1 MKGPLVRNPPPPVSA
16 PHAADYPPLD
26 RAAVVSERRRVE
38 RLVEALAAR
47 QYGVVTRRQLREAGL
62 SEHAID
68 NLVKRGHLR
77 AIHRGVYRVGPLVA
91 VRAREMAAVLASG
104 ADACVSHQS
113 AAVLWELLS
122 PGSAP
127 AAIAVIVRGRHRPVR
142 PGIASHR
149 EPTLRADEVTHL
161 EGIPITTAA
170 RTVLDL
176 AGLTSSR
183 QLERALA
190 RCKRKHPTA
199 WDALPELLRR
209 HPRHVGSRRLRAILG
224 SGTTPALT
232 RSEAEERLLALI
244 RRGRLR
250 EPETNVR
257 IHGFE
262 VDFLW
267 RAERL
272 VVEVDGF
279 AFHSSRRSFE
289 GDRLR
294 DGDLVGHGLRV
305 ARVTWHHL
313 TNEPE
318 ALLVRLTRAIDH
330 KPTANLP

>member
-1 MKGPLVRNPPPPVSA
+1 MKGPRVRNPAPPV
-16 PHAADYPPLD
+16 PPQHAAGNPPLD
-26 RAAVVSERRRVE
+26 HASVVSERRRVQ

-47 QYGVVTRRQLREAGL
+47 QHGIVTRKQLREAGL
-62 SEHAID
+62 GEHAVD
-68 NLVKRGHLR
+68 NLVKRGHLH

-104 ADACVSHQS
+104 AGACISHHS
-113 AAVLWELLS
+113 AAVLWELLP

-127 AAIAVIVRGRHRPVR
+127 AVVAVIVRGRHRRVR

-170 RTVLDL
+170 RTMLDL

-190 RCKRKHPTA
+190 RCQRIHPAA

-209 HPRHVGSRRLRAILG
+209 HPRHPGSRRLRAILG

-250 EPETNVR
+250 EPEANVR
-257 IHGFE
+257 IHGLE

-279 AFHSSRRSFE
+279 AFHSSKRAFE

-305 ARVTWHHL
+305 ARVTWHQL

-330 KPTANLP
+330 KPTGAPP